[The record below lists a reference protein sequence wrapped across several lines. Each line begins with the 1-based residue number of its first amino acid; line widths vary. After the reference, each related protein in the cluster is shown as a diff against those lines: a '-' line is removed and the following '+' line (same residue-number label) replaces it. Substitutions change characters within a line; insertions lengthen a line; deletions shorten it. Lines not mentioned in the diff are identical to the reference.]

1 MSPSSGDRNN
11 PSSLAGAILSK
22 SSPLEQVVPGSS
34 LNLPT
39 RHDSDETE
47 SQRSQLSIAD
57 LGMSIVGLGLPNQAR
72 YKVVEHQPLPKV
84 VDPSKL
90 EYQFLNFDKDQPPSD
105 EIVEALFEESLR
117 SRAFTSDALRNLR
130 SMSILRKW
138 KLICQDRYQPD
149 SPSTT
154 TYDAGWFVSRMKH
167 LGSKELHKLE
177 RLLRTR
183 DFVEEFM
190 GIDGHLKLTEIQLNQ
205 LDEEKEFLV
214 IHCFKNIINLPRGSD
229 IVAQDFHLVEFLV
242 RTLLESTKINN
253 RKTLTEVLVLI
264 SYWSPP
270 LGRNNILKSFS
281 RLSQSILFDTWL
293 NSLEAVLS
301 EDFFVFTN
309 MVLKELV
316 LSSMFL
322 IISLVEGAESPND
335 KKIIHLKLKESGL
348 YALIQKMRLIDDQLV
363 DEQIERYKSMEQATI
378 SNDILVELNLGDSQ
392 FDLMTK
398 TIKIRTSS
406 DDELFEVVCNIEQQL
421 LEILESNSLSQS
433 LKFFKFV
440 ETLVGQVRKSN
451 SLAEGGESIL
461 HISIQ
466 KLMDQ
471 MTTDE
476 LARRAMNEAQMFEEK
491 SGKLEKEIKMLK
503 ESLGVSGND
512 IFKRNDEL
520 QQRLEGKDL
529 EILQL
534 KATID
539 EMKNVIAS
547 QKYQYSKSSAKISL
561 TNQPL
566 FSAKPSRSY
575 VQDSQNLLQSLRKA
589 QQASNVSYS
598 HSQNNGKRSPRMI
611 HSKSSLSLLSNMVLA
626 NGYAQA
632 DTPASRDSNSSW
644 ESIGG
649 IGGPV
654 KAGNPSNTTMMPQV
668 NGMRGSVL
676 AGGGNGQTDLKSL
689 TNNSSSSSFE
699 SVITY
704 SSSRRV
710 SSLDPSSGNMAPVVN
725 YSSVVSGTRPS
736 LMGSDAGSYPRSN
749 HTEASQ
755 TGTAH
760 HDGSSSVKHIH
771 YAGNGHPLLSSSGTV
786 APNGVDMGAAY
797 DLLDGSSVAQGS
809 YPSDIG
815 SNVLPPP
822 ASSASSLPLRMP
834 GYLDAISTGGFQS
847 TSAGSSPF
855 NSIDPLASI
864 PPPAPVLPS
873 FLNLSSGS
881 SDDNASTSVSDIHTA
896 GLTSNPMAPVQVTF
910 SQPSG
915 LFIKGSSIHTGNII
929 VKDEDVASSGPPP
942 LFSMSSSSI
951 PMPPASG
958 TPVSA
963 VLTPSKLPEFLDITP
978 AAHSTAP
985 GPPPP
990 PPKLPDFLAIAE
1002 ADPPKSAAV
1011 LPLPPPPPP
1020 PPPVPTFM
1028 SKSEPD
1034 LTKKEV
1040 AGSPPPPPPIPGF
1053 MSKSQPDLLKKEE
1066 IGMPPAPPPPPP
1078 PSTLSQPKLKVNTTL
1093 KPEISRIDELS
1104 RQLHRP
1110 SRKLK
1115 QLHWDKINDDL
1126 VKDTFWGDALSNSR
1140 IDELKELGVLNEVED
1155 LFTVQEIQKKASPMT
1170 PTDKKELISFL
1181 PRDLSQQFGINLH
1194 MFAALSENELVLKVL
1209 KCDSDVME
1217 SISVLEFFNKDELC
1231 TVSSN
1236 ILKNLKPYSTDFIL
1250 GKAPEKDIT
1259 QLERADRIYVELCV
1273 NLRHYWRSRSRG
1285 LLVIK
1290 TYEKDY
1296 HDLVAKIQRVDDSV
1310 KAIKNSK
1317 ALKNLFIIIR
1327 EIGNFMNR
1335 KQVDGFKLASLSK
1348 LSFIKDHNQKTF
1360 LHYVEKVV
1368 RTAYPEYLKFLQ
1380 ELLLL
1385 QETAKIST
1393 EQLSTDITT
1402 FIKSVRNIE
1411 LSVQS
1416 GNLSDSK
1423 TFHPDDR
1430 VLAKIN
1436 PKLPE
1441 ALRKCQLLEDQHKFI
1456 IGDFEKLMKYFGENP
1471 ADSVSRSTFLQKFQD
1486 FANDFKRAQKENLDN
1501 EEKNKIYQKRKELML
1516 QSKKA
1521 KEIRTKSEGNGNET
1535 EDDVVA
1541 NLLKRLKGASSE
1553 RRRVSTSGVAVPSRS
1568 RSITDEDNKLL
1579 SRAKTMLEDTRG
1591 I

>member
-1 MSPSSGDRNN
+1 MSN
-11 PSSLAGAILSK
+11 PSLADAVVSK
-22 SSPLEQVVPGSS
+22 SSRLEQVVPGSS

-39 RHDSDETE
+39 RHDSDETDK
-47 SQRSQLSIAD
+47 SQRSQLNIVD

-72 YKVVEHQPLPKV
+72 DNVVEHQPLPKV
-84 VDPSKL
+84 VDASKL

-130 SMSILRKW
+130 SISILRKW
-138 KLICQDRYQPD
+138 KLICQDHYQPD
-149 SPSTT
+149 APSTT

-293 NSLEAVLS
+293 KSLEDVLS

-309 MVLKELV
+309 MVLKELI

-322 IISLVEGAESPND
+322 IISLIEGAESSND

-378 SNDILVELNLGDSQ
+378 ANDILVELNLGDSQ

-398 TIKIRTSS
+398 TIKVRTSS
-406 DDELFEVVCNIEQQL
+406 DEELFEVVCNIEQQL

-433 LKFFKFV
+433 LKLFKFI
-440 ETLVGQVRKSN
+440 ETLVGQVSKSN
-451 SLAEGGESIL
+451 SLSEGGESIL

-476 LARRAMNEAQMFEEK
+476 LARRAMNEAQIFEEK

-503 ESLGVSGND
+503 ETLGVSGND

-534 KATID
+534 KTTID

-547 QKYQYSKSSAKISL
+547 QKYEYSKSSAKISL

-598 HSQNNGKRSPRMI
+598 QSQNKGKRSPGMI
-611 HSKSSLSLLSNMVLA
+611 HSKSSLSLLSNTVLA
-626 NGYAQA
+626 NGDTEA
-632 DTPASRDSNSSW
+632 DTPASRSPDSSW
-644 ESIGG
+644 ESIGS

-654 KAGNPSNTTMMPQV
+654 QVGNPSYTATMSQV

-676 AGGGNGQTDLKSL
+676 AGGGNGQIGLESL

-704 SSSRRV
+704 SSFRQV
-710 SSLDPSSGNMAPVVN
+710 NVLGPSSGNMAPVVN
-725 YSSVVSGTRPS
+725 YSSVVSGARPS
-736 LMGSDAGSYPRSN
+736 LMGSNAGSYSGSN
-749 HTEASQ
+749 RTESSQ
-755 TGTAH
+755 MGTAH
-760 HDGSSSVKHIH
+760 HDGSSGVKHIH
-771 YAGNGHPLLSSSGTV
+771 HAGNGHPLLSSSGTV
-786 APNGVDMGAAY
+786 APSGVDKGVTVAY
-797 DLLDGSSVAQGS
+797 DFLNGSSVAQGS
-809 YPSDIG
+809 YPSGVG

-847 TSAGSSPF
+847 TSAGSYPF
-855 NSIDPLASI
+855 DSIDPLASI
-864 PPPAPVLPS
+864 PPPAPILS
-873 FLNLSSGS
+873 DFLNSSGGS
-881 SDDNASTSVSDIHTA
+881 SNDNASTSVSDIHTA
-896 GLTSNPMAPVQVTF
+896 GLTSNPMASVRVTS

-915 LFIKGSSIHTGNII
+915 LLIYGSSVHTGNII
-929 VKDEDVASSGPPP
+929 VKDEDVASFGPPP
-942 LFSMSSSSI
+942 LFSMSPSSVT
-951 PMPPASG
+951 MPSVSG

-963 VLTPSKLPEFLDITP
+963 VPPAPKLPEFLDIAP
-978 AAHSTAP
+978 ATQSTASA
-985 GPPPP
+985 PPPP
-990 PPKLPDFLAIAE
+990 PPKLPDFLATAKV
-1002 ADPPKSAAV
+1002 DPSKSAA
-1011 LPLPPPPPP
+1011 PPPPPPP
-1020 PPPVPTFM
+1020 PPPVPSFM

-1034 LTKKEV
+1034 LTKKEA
-1040 AGSPPPPPPIPGF
+1040 AGPPPPPPPMPGF

-1066 IGMPPAPPPPPP
+1066 IGTPPVPPPPPPP

-1093 KPEISRIDELS
+1093 KPESSRIDELS

-1155 LFTVQEIQKKASPMT
+1155 LFTVKEIQKKASPMT
-1170 PTDKKELISFL
+1170 PIDKKELISFL

-1310 KAIKNSK
+1310 KAIRNSK

-1368 RTAYPEYLKFLQ
+1368 RTAYPEYLKFLE

-1393 EQLSTDITT
+1393 EQLSTDITA

-1430 VLAKIN
+1430 VLTKIN

-1568 RSITDEDNKLL
+1568 RSVTDEDNKLL